1 MEPTSEPVSP
11 ETPIALTGSCAC
23 GLVVYRSRT
32 LPLSITLCHCVPC
45 RKASGAPFLSF
56 GLFHNTA
63 LDWGGSGSQSA
74 PPIKITPSPVLLNG
88 YSIAVRGT
96 CGNCGSPLYMKYH
109 CRPDATSV
117 VMGIVNDEDT
127 VGIIVKPKEHIF
139 LHEKALW
146 WSTTEDDGLA
156 RHGGFNEEFQR
167 RLKEWVAAGA
177 PQRADV

>member
-1 MEPTSEPVSP
+1 
-11 ETPIALTGSCAC
+11 
-23 GLVVYRSRT
+23 
-32 LPLSITLCHCVPC
+32 
-45 RKASGAPFLSF
+45 
-56 GLFHNTA
+56 
-63 LDWGGSGSQSA
+63 
-74 PPIKITPSPVLLNG
+74 
-88 YSIAVRGT
+88 
-96 CGNCGSPLYMKYH
+96 MKYH